1 MEKFLRNTLI
11 AICGA
16 GLLLGAAKAAK
27 AQDFTVTTERTA
39 SGWET
44 TYREWRPVDGRAKV
58 LELAEVKPLP
68 NACDKAGTVG
78 FEIVNRRPGEKQCI
92 GGRR

>member
-27 AQDFTVTTERTA
+27 AGDVTITTERTYN
-39 SGWET
+39 GWET

-58 LELAEVKPLP
+58 LELAEVKPMP
-68 NACDKAGTVG
+68 NACDKAGKTG
-78 FEIVNRRPGEKQCI
+78 FEVITRRPGEAQCI
-92 GGRR
+92 GGR